1 MRALWHQRAT
11 ADRGILPKMGS
22 KSTRQFLTEYQKG
35 SMWRSRRALIR
46 AHSQTEL
53 GSENIEPTHFRD
65 QAQVN
70 QAVIAR
76 LAPRSVFL
84 RNENC
89 REVDGMDI
97 RFALRREIRA
107 LPS

>member
-11 ADRGILPKMGS
+11 ADRGVLPKMES

-35 SMWRSRRALIR
+35 SMRRSRGALIR

-53 GSENIEPTHFRD
+53 GSENIESAHFRD

-70 QAVIAR
+70 QAVLAR
-76 LAPRSVFL
+76 LAPRPVFL
-84 RNENC
+84 GNEN
-89 REVDGMDI
+89 G
-97 RFALRREIRA
+97 LGGG
-107 LPS
+107 